1 MAATQE
7 QDKRNTEARILAAAE
22 RIFLRVGFAGARMQ
36 HIADEAGINKALLHY
51 YFRNKEQ
58 LYQRVFDAAYQ
69 KFAIAL
75 AKLDQQELSL
85 TEKIEQFV
93 IEVWKLTSENTAL
106 LSFLATE
113 ISRSMPVIVS
123 TRFRLADLHL
133 TKQLQDAMARGEIQ
147 RAEPLPVVLQLF
159 SLCFYPLQSGPML
172 TSLLEVPEY
181 EYKASLRAYYERI
194 PSLIISTLRK

>member
-1 MAATQE
+1 
-7 QDKRNTEARILAAAE
+7 
-22 RIFLRVGFAGARMQ
+22 MQ
-36 HIADEAGINKALLHY
+36 QIADEAAINKALLHY

-69 KFAIAL
+69 KFIVAL
-75 AKLDQQELSL
+75 SKLDQQDLSL

-93 IEVWKLTSENTAL
+93 IEVWKLTSENASL

-113 ISRSMPVIVS
+113 ISRSMPVVVS

-133 TKQLQDAMARGEIQ
+133 TQQLQEAMTRGEIL
-147 RAEPLPVVLQLF
+147 RGDPLLVVLQLF

-181 EYKASLRAYYERI
+181 EYKASLRSYYERI
-194 PSLIISTLRK
+194 PMLIISTLKR